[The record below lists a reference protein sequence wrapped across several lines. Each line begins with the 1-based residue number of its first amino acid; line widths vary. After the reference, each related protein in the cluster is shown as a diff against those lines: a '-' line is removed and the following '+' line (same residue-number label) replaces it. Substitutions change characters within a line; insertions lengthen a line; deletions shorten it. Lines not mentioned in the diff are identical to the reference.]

1 MDWQLLNLLGLEI
14 TGDHARLVVTL
25 LGAAIGV
32 LGFTA
37 GRWSKHRSRVR
48 FKREDLVT
56 TSIVIELYGILARP
70 DGTEMLDIVTQG
82 GSATVDS
89 FFYNTDLVGHIRRAA
104 AKHPGLLQLSNP
116 VAHRMMM
123 HEGEDKITGLDSR
136 ANMDLVKG
144 RPTRDDQVLIAFA
157 AYRENAHAENGLKD
171 QVSRLVQM
179 VVSPDLVERLADPA
193 YIERL
198 QVIHAGYRPRRDRLQ
213 DLAREWQRL
222 QALPA
227 AERSAGRD
235 RIWQVIVHS
244 AAG

>member
-56 TSIVIELYGILARP
+56 TSIVIELYGIVERP
-70 DGTEMLDIVTQG
+70 DGTEVLDIVTQG

-104 AKHPGLLQLSNP
+104 A
-116 VAHRMMM
+116 
-123 HEGEDKITGLDSR
+123 
-136 ANMDLVKG
+136 
-144 RPTRDDQVLIAFA
+144 
-157 AYRENAHAENGLKD
+157 
-171 QVSRLVQM
+171 
-179 VVSPDLVERLADPA
+179 
-193 YIERL
+193 
-198 QVIHAGYRPRRDRLQ
+198 
-213 DLAREWQRL
+213 
-222 QALPA
+222 
-227 AERSAGRD
+227 
-235 RIWQVIVHS
+235 
-244 AAG
+244 